1 MTVTSDLSDPGK
13 LRQAAEEAR
22 TKADEAYA
30 AGLGFFA
37 RALRDHA
44 TLYEGWAD
52 AIEGVAERRRAAT
65 SAPRNPAPARKN

>member
-1 MTVTSDLSDPGK
+1 LTVDHSDPRK

-22 TKADEAYA
+22 TKADEVHA

-44 TLYEGWAD
+44 LLYEHWAD
-52 AIEGVAERRRAAT
+52 EIEHAAERRRQ
-65 SAPRNPAPARKN
+65 PRREHKN